1 MSEYDYLI
9 VGGGEAANA
18 AAHGIRELDS
28 SGSIGIISADTDA
41 PYDRTALTKAL
52 WLDPEV
58 NEQTISE
65 NTASDTGATI
75 LLDTPVRAI
84 HRATHEVTISGGES
98 VGYQKLLLATGS
110 APTQLAGAS
119 DERIIAMR
127 SLANYRK
134 VRELV
139 TDDPTAVVVGG
150 GFIGTEIAA
159 ALAANGVAVTL
170 IFPQQVLGSTVFPG
184 KLADRF
190 HQLYLDHGVTLVP
203 GRLAKGALVGADQR
217 PGVLL
222 DDGSEYFAGVVVAGL
237 SAKPVLD
244 LASEAGLEVNRGVVV
259 DAHLKTSDPDIWAA
273 GDIAEYPD
281 VILGRTRIE
290 HVDHAQN
297 SGATAGRSM
306 AGSDET
312 YDHTPYFWSDAFE
325 LGWEAIGRLDARLDT
340 EVVDLGE
347 GRDVVYYLDE
357 QSRPVGVLLLG
368 VWDSVDKARKVLAD
382 APTDRAELRSRI
394 V

>member
-1 MSEYDYLI
+1 
-9 VGGGEAANA
+9 
-18 AAHGIRELDS
+18 
-28 SGSIGIISADTDA
+28 
-41 PYDRTALTKAL
+41 
-52 WLDPEV
+52 
-58 NEQTISE
+58 
-65 NTASDTGATI
+65 
-75 LLDTPVRAI
+75 
-84 HRATHEVTISGGES
+84 
-98 VGYQKLLLATGS
+98 
-110 APTQLAGAS
+110 
-119 DERIIAMR
+119 
-127 SLANYRK
+127 
-134 VRELV
+134 
-139 TDDPTAVVVGG
+139 
-150 GFIGTEIAA
+150 
-159 ALAANGVAVTL
+159 
-170 IFPQQVLGSTVFPG
+170 
-184 KLADRF
+184 
-190 HQLYLDHGVTLVP
+190 
-203 GRLAKGALVGADQR
+203 
-217 PGVLL
+217 
-222 DDGSEYFAGVVVAGL
+222 VVAGL

-340 EVVDLGE
+340 EVVELGE
-347 GRDVVYYLDE
+347 GREVVYYLDE

-382 APTDRAELRSRI
+382 APTDREKLRSRI